1 MEQLKEGVAQ
11 MEVDDGQEWQQR
23 QLQEDQ
29 RVEAS
34 ETVGEK
40 NGEAVGGGIME
51 ALKRKIGELS
61 KRIGG
66 RILMRSRVSGE
77 IRIIGD
83 EDKKE
88 EGEEVGKLEEVVGV
102 SNVVELKIEERVE
115 ATETEK
121 EDTGSVRSKG
131 LGSGYVFLDE

>member
-23 QLQEDQ
+23 QPQEEQ

-34 ETVGEK
+34 ETVGEGS
-40 NGEAVGGGIME
+40 GEAGGGCILE

-61 KRIGG
+61 RRIGG
-66 RILMRSRVSGE
+66 RILMRNRVSGE

-83 EDKKE
+83 DDKKE
-88 EGEEVGKLEEVVGV
+88 EGEEVVKWKEVVGV
-102 SNVVELKIEERVE
+102 TLS
-115 ATETEK
+115 
-121 EDTGSVRSKG
+121 
-131 LGSGYVFLDE
+131 